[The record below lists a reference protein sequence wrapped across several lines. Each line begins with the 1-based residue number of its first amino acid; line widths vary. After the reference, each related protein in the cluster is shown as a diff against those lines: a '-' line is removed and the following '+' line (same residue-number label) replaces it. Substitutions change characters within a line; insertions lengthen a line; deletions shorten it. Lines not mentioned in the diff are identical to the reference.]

1 MDFGMFTDFHV
12 RPDKSQADA
21 FEESFNQ
28 ILRAEEYGM
37 DTVWLAEHHFSPER
51 SVLASPLIIASSI
64 ATRTTRIRVGLAVQV
79 LPLTNPLRVAEEA
92 ATVDHIS
99 KGRFEFGIGR
109 SGLTRYYHGYNVD
122 YAESKDRFFEAL
134 DVIME
139 AWKGKPFTHQGE
151 YYSYQE
157 VEIVPQP
164 YQRPHPPTRI
174 AVASE
179 DTFPKVGAMGH
190 PIFITANTD
199 IPRMRI
205 MLKEYQKAR
214 SAAGHAGAGEVTLRV
229 PVYVAETT
237 AKAHAE
243 PKESALSQIN
253 YSAAR
258 LSPTARDQEARDRM
272 QRTATEPY
280 EEFLQRQVIFGTP
293 EEVTARL
300 QGFQDDLGITGL
312 ALEINFGGLISPDKV
327 ANSVRL
333 LTEKVVPHFK

>member
-1 MDFGMFTDFHV
+1 M
-12 RPDKSQADA
+12 
-21 FEESFNQ
+21 
-28 ILRAEEYGM
+28 
-37 DTVWLAEHHFSPER
+37 
-51 SVLASPLIIASSI
+51 
-64 ATRTTRIRVGLAVQV
+64 
-79 LPLTNPLRVAEEA
+79 
-92 ATVDHIS
+92 
-99 KGRFEFGIGR
+99 
-109 SGLTRYYHGYNVD
+109 
-122 YAESKDRFFEAL
+122 
-134 DVIME
+134 
-139 AWKGKPFTHQGE
+139 
-151 YYSYQE
+151 
-157 VEIVPQP
+157 PQP

-205 MLKEYQKAR
+205 MLNEYQKAR